1 MLQVPRG
8 CAWLNYLQPQGS
20 RLLWGWGQVQQRPL
34 SPFLALLRR
43 RGDGFHFLTKGPQW
57 PVLGLGLG
65 HRPPGARKLPSL
77 QKKGEKK
84 KKKSGRSVSSA
95 GAEANRGSGGN
106 QYEGRSEE
114 GPRRAR
120 TGFEKVAALSLGGR
134 VPAKPRFW
142 RWTREAED

>member
-1 MLQVPRG
+1 MARPR
-8 CAWLNYLQPQGS
+8 A
-20 RLLWGWGQVQQRPL
+20 RP
-34 SPFLALLRR
+34 
-43 RGDGFHFLTKGPQW
+43 
-57 PVLGLGLG
+57 
-65 HRPPGARKLPSL
+65 RPPATWRQEASIPAEKRG
-77 QKKGEKK
+77 KK